1 MFEILL
7 MMRQDAVTVQGFL
20 LEYFLYEGFVHTSEC
35 PTWKKTE
42 NLGGKF
48 RKNN

>member
-20 LEYFLYEGFVHTSEC
+20 LECFLHEGFVHTWEC

-42 NLGGKF
+42 NLGCKC
-48 RKNN
+48 RNDN